1 MKQQYLLND
10 YLEHEERKTFKDI
23 LLYFSLA
30 FRPISTLLICVFL
43 SIVIGIP
50 CGIILMNT
58 QENTITY
65 NISFAILT
73 GVIASGL
80 VSLAIE
86 MVNNYRHN
94 YQRLLVLHEY
104 LLTVAKY
111 EEKVQWC
118 FHGRKDNDCPK
129 DMSARN
135 MAVSELVLEIGP
147 VVETA
152 YKDGKEYMSLE
163 EMKNVI
169 MVIESASKI
178 GELAESFTS
187 DNMLNPSSPSL
198 YKGLK
203 KVLRK
208 EIFSFANDVGIT
220 IVEDHLTSVV
230 ADYILTNP
238 DVLDDYERG
247 ELVDLLQQFDS
258 GMQKL
263 QNYIKNEPGY
273 HVELIPWEKRIEKV
287 ERKWNSQYKKSEMDI
302 IERVEAGLSVGR
314 ITQSEYDE
322 FMDLDAEI
330 DKHEELNLQPL
341 YDKYGYDDDSDAFYD
356 EMDKM
361 VKKQTDQ
368 RHKKLLRKIQIIEKA
383 NGRNIDV
390 NKM

>member
-1 MKQQYLLND
+1 MKQQYVLKD

-58 QENTITY
+58 RENTITY

-94 YQRLLVLHEY
+94 YQRLLMLHEY

-118 FHGRKDNDCPK
+118 FHGRKDENCPK
-129 DMSARN
+129 DLSARN

-147 VVETA
+147 VVEAA
-152 YKDGKEYMSLE
+152 YKDGKEYMSLK

-169 MVIESASKI
+169 MIIEAASEI
-178 GELAESFTS
+178 GELAESFTC
-187 DNMLNPSSPSL
+187 DNMLNPSKPSL

-203 KVLRK
+203 KSFRK
-208 EIFSFANDVGIT
+208 EILSFADDVGIS
-220 IVEDHLTSVV
+220 IIEDNLTNVV
-230 ADYILTNP
+230 VDYILANP
-238 DVLDDYERG
+238 DVLDDYERS
-247 ELVDLLQQFDS
+247 ELVNMLEQFDT
-258 GMQKL
+258 GMCNL
-263 QNYIKNEPGY
+263 QIFVKTEPGY
-273 HVELIPWEKRIEKV
+273 HVELIPWEKRIEKDL
-287 ERKWNSQYKKSEMDI
+287 RKRNIQYKK
-302 IERVEAGLSVGR
+302 IELDTIKKVEAGLAAGI
-314 ITQSEYDE
+314 ITQSEFDE
-322 FMDLDAEI
+322 FMELDAELE
-330 DKHEELNLQPL
+330 KHEEPNLQPL
-341 YDKYGYDDDSDAFYD
+341 YDKYGHDDDSDAFYD
-356 EMDKM
+356 EMEEM
-361 VKKQTDQ
+361 VKKQTDE
-368 RHKKLLRKIQIIEKA
+368 RHKKLLRKIQIIEKSR
-383 NGRNIDV
+383 G
-390 NKM
+390 KKF